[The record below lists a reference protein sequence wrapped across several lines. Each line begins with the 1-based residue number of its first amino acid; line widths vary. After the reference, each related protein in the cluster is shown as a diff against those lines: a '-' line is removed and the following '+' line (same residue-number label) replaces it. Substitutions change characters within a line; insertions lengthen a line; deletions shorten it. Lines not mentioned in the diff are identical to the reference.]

1 MVLIFSTPV
10 LIRHTCQLKIVA
22 SKDSDEETQKFYN
35 IVTSGLLMM
44 RHLALY
50 HAFGEM
56 GRKGKG
62 QKRAITT
69 ESQVTMLQKFSPRV
83 FTVKSLQS

>member
-1 MVLIFSTPV
+1 MVFIFSTPV
-10 LIRHTCQLKIVA
+10 LIRHTWQLNIVV
-22 SKDSDEETQKFYN
+22 STDSDEEAQKFYN
-35 IVTSGLLMM
+35 IVISGLLMM

-62 QKRAITT
+62 QKRAETT
-69 ESQVTMLQKFSPRV
+69 ESQVTMLQNFFP
-83 FTVKSLQS
+83 